1 MKLLISLPFYSK
13 HVYESVFSDISQRTN
28 QQFRKYMTMFTS
40 GLVKNDV
47 DVYVACSFAVN
58 KKNCSKKVVSYA
70 DEESDGIKFH
80 YFTTLNIRLLNRI
93 IKLFQSLFFMV
104 KFCRREKKALI
115 LCDPN
120 AVASCIGTVIGTKL
134 AGGRVVHLLTD
145 LPSIHTGRLNK
156 RRNIRQVIAD
166 WIISRADG
174 YIFITEAMRDILR
187 IGNKPFIVSEG
198 MVDSQMAWTIDS
210 LDSKYT
216 KRVVMYTGGIRKH
229 YGLEELIRAFH
240 EADVPNTEL
249 HIYGGG
255 SYVEEMSLLC
265 NSMTN
270 VHYKG
275 VVDNSEIVMK
285 QKKATLLVNPRISGN
300 EYTKYSFPIKNLE
313 YLASGTPTL
322 STRLPGM
329 PKEYY
334 DHLYLFDGETSQ
346 EMSNKLRELLSK
358 SNEELF
364 KFGQEAKKWVL
375 KEKNNLVQMRKI
387 KNFLIEL

>member
-1 MKLLISLPFYSK
+1 
-13 HVYESVFSDISQRTN
+13 
-28 QQFRKYMTMFTS
+28 
-40 GLVKNDV
+40 
-47 DVYVACSFAVN
+47 
-58 KKNCSKKVVSYA
+58 
-70 DEESDGIKFH
+70 
-80 YFTTLNIRLLNRI
+80 
-93 IKLFQSLFFMV
+93 
-104 KFCRREKKALI
+104 
-115 LCDPN
+115 
-120 AVASCIGTVIGTKL
+120 
-134 AGGRVVHLLTD
+134 
-145 LPSIHTGRLNK
+145 LNK

-187 IGNKPFIVSEG
+187 IDNKPYIVSEG

-240 EADVPNTEL
+240 DADVPNTEL

-255 SYVEEMSLLC
+255 SYVEEIRLLC

-285 QKKATLLVNPRISGN
+285 QKKATLLVNPRISEN

-346 EMSNKLRELLSK
+346 EMANKLRELLSK

-364 KFGQEAKKWVL
+364 IFGQEAKKWVL

-387 KNFLIEL
+387 KNFLIKI